1 MLWGLVKSV
10 RRHEIKGELVCG
22 NIPRVTPIDLPRHW
36 AYNPRAYLSLFFLK
50 PFTAQACMS
59 SRRRA
64 REIVLQLLYEAD
76 VNDSRGAVEAKKF
89 IRSRMQGRSALT
101 NFASA
106 LLLGTLEH
114 REEVDQ
120 RLKRLASRWS
130 LSRMPVVD
138 RNILRLGGYEIMFG
152 DTPDR
157 VAVNEAIL
165 LAKRYGDKN
174 SPRFVNGVL
183 DRLMNTTA
191 EELAAEE
198 ASEVTSEESG
208 NESGEDSA
216 SEEHGE
222 SGQADNDAV

>member
-1 MLWGLVKSV
+1 
-10 RRHEIKGELVCG
+10 
-22 NIPRVTPIDLPRHW
+22 
-36 AYNPRAYLSLFFLK
+36 
-50 PFTAQACMS
+50 
-59 SRRRA
+59 
-64 REIVLQLLYEAD
+64 
-76 VNDSRGAVEAKKF
+76 
-89 IRSRMQGRSALT
+89 MQGRSALT
-101 NFASA
+101 EFASA

-120 RLKRLASRWS
+120 RLKQLATRWS

-183 DRLMNTTA
+183 DRLMNTPA
-191 EELAAEE
+191 EELAPAKAKDVPCDELGD
-198 ASEVTSEESG
+198 TS
-208 NESGEDSA
+208 
-216 SEEHGE
+216 
-222 SGQADNDAV
+222 DNDSSEGPAS

>member
-1 MLWGLVKSV
+1 
-10 RRHEIKGELVCG
+10 
-22 NIPRVTPIDLPRHW
+22 
-36 AYNPRAYLSLFFLK
+36 
-50 PFTAQACMS
+50 MS

-157 VAVNEAIL
+157 VAGNEAIL

-183 DRLMNTTA
+183 DRLMNTT
-191 EELAAEE
+191 AEE

>member
-1 MLWGLVKSV
+1 
-10 RRHEIKGELVCG
+10 
-22 NIPRVTPIDLPRHW
+22 
-36 AYNPRAYLSLFFLK
+36 
-50 PFTAQACMS
+50 MS

-76 VNDSRGAVEAKKF
+76 VNDSRDAVEAKKF

-101 NFASA
+101 EFASA

-120 RLKRLASRWS
+120 RLKQLATRWS

-183 DRLMNTTA
+183 DRLMNTPA
-191 EELAAEE
+191 EELAPAKAKDVPCDELGD
-198 ASEVTSEESG
+198 TS
-208 NESGEDSA
+208 
-216 SEEHGE
+216 
-222 SGQADNDAV
+222 DNDSSEGPAS

>member
-1 MLWGLVKSV
+1 
-10 RRHEIKGELVCG
+10 
-22 NIPRVTPIDLPRHW
+22 
-36 AYNPRAYLSLFFLK
+36 
-50 PFTAQACMS
+50 MS

-106 LLLGTLEH
+106 LLRGTLEH

-120 RLKRLASRWS
+120 RLKRLATHWS

-183 DRLMNTTA
+183 DRLMNTPA
-191 EELAAEE
+191 EELDAEE
-198 ASEVTSEESG
+198 LDAEESSEITAESS
-208 NESGEDSA
+208 NEQSSENPA
-216 SEEHGE
+216 SEENDG
-222 SGQADNDAV
+222 SGQADPNTLS

>member
-1 MLWGLVKSV
+1 MDGKASCGGVVLRQYSTV
-10 RRHEIKGELVCG
+10 R
-22 NIPRVTPIDLPRHW
+22 PIDLSIHS
-36 AYNPRAYLSLFFLK
+36 AYNPPHPFTVSLLK
-50 PFTAQACMS
+50 PFTFQACMS

-76 VNDSRGAVEAKKF
+76 VNDSREPGEAKKF

-101 NFASA
+101 EFADK
-106 LLLGTLEH
+106 LLRGTLEH
-114 REEVDQ
+114 REQVDQ
-120 RLKRLASRWS
+120 RLKRLATRWS

-152 DTPDR
+152 ETPDR

-183 DRLMNTTA
+183 DRLMNTS
-191 EELAAEE
+191 AAELE
-198 ASEVTSEESG
+198 AELESPADGNPADGPLNQDEIDAGREAGEAGSETP
-208 NESGEDSA
+208 
-216 SEEHGE
+216 
-222 SGQADNDAV
+222 

>member
-1 MLWGLVKSV
+1 
-10 RRHEIKGELVCG
+10 
-22 NIPRVTPIDLPRHW
+22 
-36 AYNPRAYLSLFFLK
+36 
-50 PFTAQACMS
+50 MS

-106 LLLGTLEH
+106 LLRGTLEH

-120 RLKRLASRWS
+120 RLKRLATHWS

-183 DRLMNTTA
+183 DRLMNTPA
-191 EELAAEE
+191 EELDAEE
-198 ASEVTSEESG
+198 LDAEESSEITAESS
-208 NESGEDSA
+208 NEQSSEDPA
-216 SEEHGE
+216 SEENDG
-222 SGQADNDAV
+222 SGQADPNTLS

>member
-1 MLWGLVKSV
+1 MWQYSTGHPNRPSKALRLQSD
-10 RRHEIKGELVCG
+10 RSAQLF
-22 NIPRVTPIDLPRHW
+22 LPEAIHR
-36 AYNPRAYLSLFFLK
+36 
-50 PFTAQACMS
+50 QACMS

-76 VNDSRGAVEAKKF
+76 VNDSRNAVEAKKF

-106 LLLGTLEH
+106 LLQGTLEH

-120 RLKRLASRWS
+120 RLKRLATRWS

-138 RNILRLGGYEIMFG
+138 RNILRLGGYEIIFG

-183 DRLMNTTA
+183 DRLMNTPA
-191 EELAAEE
+191 EELDAED
-198 ASEVTSEESG
+198 ASEVSSEELG
-208 NESGEDSA
+208 DDPGDDPGEGPV

-222 SGQADNDAV
+222 SGQADADTR